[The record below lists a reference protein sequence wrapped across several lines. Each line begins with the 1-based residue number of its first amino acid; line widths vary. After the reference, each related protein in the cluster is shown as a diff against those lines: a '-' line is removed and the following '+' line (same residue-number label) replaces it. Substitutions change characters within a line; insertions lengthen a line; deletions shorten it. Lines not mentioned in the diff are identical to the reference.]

1 MASKTAKAAETE
13 KRGDDG
19 PDCPL
24 TDSTHYQAVKNMLAP
39 AKKRGYVTYDEI
51 DAALPQ
57 GKVSSEQ
64 IGDTMTMLSEM
75 GVNVVENDEAED
87 HPKDSEGSAGA
98 GVPTT
103 AAGTKESTEGQLA
116 QRDKAPQIT
125 VDPNG

>member
-24 TDSTHYQAVKNMLAP
+24 IDSTHHQAVKNMLARAKKRG
-39 AKKRGYVTYDEI
+39 AKKRGYVTCDEI

-75 GVNVVENDEAED
+75 GVNVVENDEAGG
-87 HPKDSEGSAGA
+87 P
-98 GVPTT
+98 
-103 AAGTKESTEGQLA
+103 
-116 QRDKAPQIT
+116 PQ
-125 VDPNG
+125 GLRR